1 VHGSVNLLELD
12 REWSEADLDV
22 IEECECYKAQQSF
35 WSYRQFMNPQ
45 MILRRPGAPR
55 SFCWWQREVALEL
68 HRFWLEYQA
77 GRRPKLLL
85 QSPPQHGK
93 STMAVDF
100 LSWAIGQ
107 SFLEKQRNI
116 KIIFASFS
124 DRLGIR
130 ANLRL
135 QRIFRNP
142 KYAKIF
148 GRVILDDARANSQ
161 MIEFAYGKSASE
173 VDRGYFRN
181 TTVQG
186 AVTGEGLDI
195 GVVDD
200 PIKGRAEAS
209 SQLNRDKTWNWMT
222 DDFLTRFSDQ
232 GALLMIMTRW
242 HLDDP
247 AGRLIEHHPS
257 VRVCRF
263 PALAEKDEEFRK
275 QGEPLFPELKS
286 LEFLQKQ
293 RSVMTLAGWESIYQQ
308 APIVVGGDMFPV
320 EKAVIIPERPAS
332 KDVVSAVRYWDKA
345 GTSQGGA
352 FTAGVLMLRM
362 RDGTFTVVDVRRGQ
376 WGALDRERMIR
387 QTAEVDRNLYHLTK
401 VWVEQEGGSGGKES
415 AESTIRNLAGYSVEA
430 DRVSGPKEVRAD
442 PFAAQWQAG
451 NVRLVSAPWN
461 RDYLDEHEHFPAGKY
476 KDQVD
481 ASSGAFNKIASKYRY
496 DSTLAWVG

>member
-1 VHGSVNLLELD
+1 MHGSINLL
-12 REWSEADLDV
+12 DLD
-22 IEECECYKAQQSF
+22 IEWTTEKLRLLEAVACEESRESF
-35 WSYRQFMNPQ
+35 WAYRQFLNPH

-68 HRFWLEYQA
+68 HRFWLGYQA

-100 LSWAIGQ
+100 LSWAVGQ
-107 SFLEKQRNI
+107 AFLLKQNDI

-142 KYAKIF
+142 KYPKIF
-148 GRVILDDARANSQ
+148 GNVLSEDLRANSQ
-161 MIEFAYGKSASE
+161 MIEFAGHE
-173 VDRGYFRN
+173 GYFRN
-181 TTVQG
+181 TTVEG

-195 GVVDD
+195 GVIDD

-209 SQLNRDKTWNWMT
+209 SQLTRDKTWNWMT
-222 DDFLTRFSDQ
+222 DDYMTRFSDK

-247 AGRLIEHHPS
+247 AGRLMENHPD
-257 VRVCRF
+257 VRVCRY
-263 PALAEKDEEFRK
+263 PAIAEQDEQYRK
-275 QGEPLFPELKS
+275 AGEPLFPELKS
-286 LEFLQKQ
+286 KEFLDNQ
-293 RSVMTLAGWESIYQQ
+293 RSVMTLAGWQSIYQQ
-308 APIVVGGDMFPV
+308 APIIVGGDMFPIHKV
-320 EKAVIIPERPAS
+320 TITPECPAS
-332 KDVVSAVRYWDKA
+332 ADVMAAVRYWDCA
-345 GTSQGGA
+345 GTADGGA

-362 RDGTFTVVDVRRGQ
+362 RDGTYTVIDVRRGQ
-376 WGALDRERMIR
+376 WSALDRQRMIR
-387 QTAEVDRNLYHLTK
+387 QTAEVDQRLYPTTK
-401 VWVEQEGGSGGKES
+401 IFIEQEPGSGGKDSVE
-415 AESTIRNLAGYSVEA
+415 ATIRILAGYIVEA
-430 DRVSGPKEVRAD
+430 DRVSGAKEVRAE

-451 NVRLVSAPWN
+451 NLRLVSARWN
-461 RDYLDEHEHFPAGKY
+461 RDYLNEHEFFPNGKY

-481 ASSGAFNKIASKYRY
+481 ASSGAFNRIASKYRY
-496 DSTLAWVG
+496 DATLSWVG

>member
-1 VHGSVNLLELD
+1 MHGCVNLLELD
-12 REWSEADLDV
+12 IEWTTEKLRLLEAVACEESRE
-22 IEECECYKAQQSF
+22 SF
-35 WSYRQFMNPQ
+35 WSYRQFLNPH

-100 LSWAIGQ
+100 LSWAVGQ
-107 SFLEKQRNI
+107 SFLAKQQDI

-142 KYAKIF
+142 KYPKIF
-148 GRVILDDARANSQ
+148 GNVLSDDLRANSQ
-161 MIEFAYGKSASE
+161 MIEFAGHE
-173 VDRGYFRN
+173 GYFRN
-181 TTVQG
+181 TTVEG

-195 GVVDD
+195 GVIDD

-209 SQLNRDKTWNWMT
+209 SQLTRDKTWNWMT
-222 DDFLTRFSDQ
+222 DDFMTRFSDK

-247 AGRLIEHHPS
+247 AGRLMENHPD
-257 VRVCRF
+257 VRVCRY
-263 PALAEKDEEFRK
+263 PAIAEHDEQYRK
-275 QGEPLFPELKS
+275 IGEPLFPELKS
-286 LEFLQKQ
+286 AEFLDKQ

-320 EKAVIIPERPAS
+320 EKAEIVQERPAS
-332 KDVVSAVRYWDKA
+332 ADVVAAARYWDKA
-345 GTSQGGA
+345 GTKDGGA

-362 RDGTFTVVDVRRGQ
+362 RDGTFTVVDVRRGR
-376 WGALDRERMIR
+376 WSALDRERIIK
-387 QTAEVDRNLYHLTK
+387 QTAEVDRDLYHLTR
-401 VWVEQEGGSGGKES
+401 VWLEQEPGSGGKES
-415 AESTIRNLAGYSVEA
+415 AESSIRMLAGFSVEA

-451 NVRLVSAPWN
+451 NVRLVAGPWN

-481 ASSGAFNKIASKYRY
+481 ASTGAFNKIASKYRY
-496 DSTLAWVG
+496 DGTMAWVG